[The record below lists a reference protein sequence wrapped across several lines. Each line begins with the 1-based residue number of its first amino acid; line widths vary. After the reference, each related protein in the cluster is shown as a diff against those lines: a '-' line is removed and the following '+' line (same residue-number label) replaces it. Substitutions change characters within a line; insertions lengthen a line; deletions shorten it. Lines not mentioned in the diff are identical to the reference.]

1 MPRSGARVV
10 VLRLKEWRPV
20 AVSAS
25 AAGGDT
31 GGSAEVRRWVR
42 VAEQRCSPRS
52 LQKPSAAVRALLI
65 KR

>member
-52 LQKPSAAVRALLI
+52 PQ
-65 KR
+65 